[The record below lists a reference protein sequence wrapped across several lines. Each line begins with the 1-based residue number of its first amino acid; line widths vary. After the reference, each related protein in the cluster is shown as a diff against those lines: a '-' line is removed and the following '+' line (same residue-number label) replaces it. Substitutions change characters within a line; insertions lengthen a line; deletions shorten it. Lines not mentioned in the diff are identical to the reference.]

1 MAYLPFY
8 ITPEKFQ
15 EYQQQRVKSVEYT
28 PDVTRWM
35 CKNVEHN
42 YRFFRAIF
50 WVIPILVTAIIF
62 GGIMTFGS
70 SRPVWYISNP
80 DIYFLIV
87 PLIIGGWAA
96 YLSYGIDDRYDYTLS
111 SSGIIY
117 KKRLDEPLWG
127 PRFVQIMAYFG
138 CIGCLLAII
147 IAGPMVLVGSGGF
160 LLLAFISTKKRE
172 IYVDEH
178 IIPSEQFLCVR
189 HHKKRKV
196 FCLYSK
202 YDVCEES
209 LEQPESVFRVHTK
222 EDSCLF
228 YKSKQ
233 QFTAIKQILT
243 GLNIPYEDVDD
254 IKLIFDFNQ
263 APECFYELPM
273 ASETFHRDEAL
284 TRFNDPPPSGKSQE
298 QVNKETEELF
308 GNI

>member
-15 EYQQQRVKSVEYT
+15 EHQQQRVNSIEYS
-28 PDVTRWM
+28 PDVTCWM

-50 WVIPILVTAIIF
+50 WLLPTLLA
-62 GGIMTFGS
+62 GA
-70 SRPVWYISNP
+70 
-80 DIYFLIV
+80 YFLGISQISREPFWSLAPYIIV
-87 PLIIGGWAA
+87 PLAIGGWAG

-111 SSGIIY
+111 SAGLVY
-117 KKRLDEPLWG
+117 QKRLDEPLWG

-138 CIGCLLAII
+138 CIGCLLAVI

-160 LLLAFISTKKRE
+160 LLLAFASTKKRE
-172 IYVDEH
+172 IHVDEH
-178 IIPSEQFLCVR
+178 IIPSEQFLFVR

-209 LEQPESVFRVHTK
+209 LEQPKSVFRVHTK

-228 YKSKQ
+228 YKNKQ
-233 QFTAIKQILT
+233 QFTAINQILR

-263 APECFYELPM
+263 APKCFYELPM

-284 TRFNDPPPSGKSQE
+284 TRFNDPPPAGKSQE
-298 QVNKETEELF
+298 QANKEAEELF
-308 GNI
+308 SKI